1 MVPIVIAAPSSC
13 HPARLSQCQRPPVLV
28 PQCHP
33 LGLGQCP
40 CSLRLSLLSPSLGHN
55 PLPTHLACWLLVRFA
70 RLAGEL
76 FTLALLVGKQG
87 GSLGLRSTLAPR
99 LTRWSRERG
108 RLRRA
113 FDDLRRLPG
122 PPRQI
127 ALNRRDRVHNLVLG
141 HRFDAALRLDLH
153 FLWHKQ
159 NQKLKENSGLVL
171 HFFLNGMATTEIE
184 GPMHFQDRG
193 LVQRLTRSLRT
204 AARVSYPPSRSAS
217 RFLGGRPERERP

>member
-87 GSLGLRSTLAPR
+87 GSLGLRSTLAPW
-99 LTRWSRERG
+99 LTRWSRKRHRLG
-108 RLRRA
+108 HGLNDLGTLPSLLRRHPC
-113 FDDLRRLPG
+113 F
-122 PPRQI
+122 
-127 ALNRRDRVHNLVLG
+127 NRRDRVHNLVFR
-141 HRFDAALRLDLH
+141 HRLDPAGVLDLH
-153 FLWHKQ
+153 
-159 NQKLKENSGLVL
+159 
-171 HFFLNGMATTEIE
+171 
-184 GPMHFQDRG
+184 
-193 LVQRLTRSLRT
+193 
-204 AARVSYPPSRSAS
+204 
-217 RFLGGRPERERP
+217 